1 MSLKKFQLL
10 VWWLP
15 TTGSFFGTYCKC
27 DLFQAETT
35 VEDPLPMALLKL
47 HELAVANKLV
57 ERYEKVEEDKT
68 AGATACKITSLKVVL
83 FLGNEIYQGT
93 GVTIKAAKQ
102 QAAVQAL
109 QNTKYQTKEEKKA
122 TIPTLSKC
130 NNSV

>member
-1 MSLKKFQLL
+1 
-10 VWWLP
+10 
-15 TTGSFFGTYCKC
+15 
-27 DLFQAETT
+27 
-35 VEDPLPMALLKL
+35 MALLKL

-68 AGATACKITSLKVVL
+68 AAATPSKITSLKVVL